1 MDPWTDDTSAISARP
16 FDEKLKSL
24 NLDCCLGNNT
34 LSSLALPSFEFG
46 SSCSRNMENLADKP
60 FMRRLVRKSSDGGNA
75 FARSSTGFASG
86 CAFFFLHNVF
96 DDLTGGTARVSESV
110 EARTNP
116 SGASFAFF
124 FVRKRFIS
132 IASLNCSL
140 DLEVGDG
147 QISGFP
153 VVARTLIPLMTTLH
167 FVLIGNRFERQRTLK

>member
-96 DDLTGGTARVSESV
+96 DDLTGVQQESQNLLKLELTHQEPPSPSSSSESGSSQLLHSIV
-110 EARTNP
+110 RWISRWVTVRYR
-116 SGASFAFF
+116 ASQWWHAL
-124 FVRKRFIS
+124 S
-132 IASLNCSL
+132 
-140 DLEVGDG
+140 
-147 QISGFP
+147 FP
-153 VVARTLIPLMTTLH
+153 
-167 FVLIGNRFERQRTLK
+167 